1 MQHLTYLAVLLA
13 CLLGTAPLEFALQ
26 ARVYRRWRR
35 AAAAILPVAAVFVL
49 WDYLATAAGW
59 WWFDDR
65 YLIGVFLGPASVGGV
80 DVLPGHPDL
89 RAADVRGGAPAAAA
103 LGGRR
108 RERIVQARR

>member
-26 ARVYRRWRR
+26 ARVYGRWRR

-65 YLIGVFLGPASVGGV
+65 YLTGVYLGP
-80 DVLPGHPDL
+80 LPLEELMFFLVIPICGL
-89 RAADVRGGAPAAAA
+89 LTFEAVRRLKPRWAPAATDVQV
-103 LGGRR
+103 RR
-108 RERIVQARR
+108 